1 MIERTPIYV
10 VYKRGKKGRKIMMKE
25 FLKERNVDRIL
36 NPKIRLFPANAVLL
50 DIGVGRYFKEKYE
63 KKYKLNGYKR

>member
-1 MIERTPIYV
+1 
-10 VYKRGKKGRKIMMKE
+10 MMKE

-63 KKYKLNGYKR
+63 KKYKLNKKK

>member
-1 MIERTPIYV
+1 
-10 VYKRGKKGRKIMMKE
+10 MMKE

>member
-10 VYKRGKKGRKIMMKE
+10 VYKRGQKGRKIMMKE

>member
-50 DIGVGRYFKEKYE
+50 DIGVGRGFKEKYK
-63 KKYKLNGYKR
+63 KKYKL

>member
-1 MIERTPIYV
+1 MIERIPIYV
-10 VYKRGKKGRKIMMKE
+10 VYKRGLKGRKIMMKE

-63 KKYKLNGYKR
+63 KKYKLNKKK

>member
-1 MIERTPIYV
+1 MIERIPIYV
-10 VYKRGKKGRKIMMKE
+10 VYKRGQKGRKIMMKE

-50 DIGVGRYFKEKYE
+50 DVGVGRYFKEKYE
-63 KKYKLNGYKR
+63 KKYKLNN

>member
-1 MIERTPIYV
+1 MIERIPIYV
-10 VYKRGKKGRKIMMKE
+10 VYKRGQKGRKIMMKE

-50 DIGVGRYFKEKYE
+50 DIGVGRGFKEKYE
-63 KKYKLNGYKR
+63 KKYKLNKKK